1 MYWKER
7 YTLVN
12 YHLNKD
18 GLCDAFISW
27 SVVNRFGKND
37 KKGEYIY
44 VDEFWKHKNINFKTI
59 LRDFINKM
67 KKHDT
72 GNVKYIYWNRRK
84 YDLDN
89 DQDSLRIYRRDLAE
103 RI

>member
-67 KKHDT
+67 KSMTQVTLSISIGIDASMT
-72 GNVKYIYWNRRK
+72 STMI
-84 YDLDN
+84 
-89 DQDSLRIYRRDLAE
+89 RIR
-103 RI
+103 